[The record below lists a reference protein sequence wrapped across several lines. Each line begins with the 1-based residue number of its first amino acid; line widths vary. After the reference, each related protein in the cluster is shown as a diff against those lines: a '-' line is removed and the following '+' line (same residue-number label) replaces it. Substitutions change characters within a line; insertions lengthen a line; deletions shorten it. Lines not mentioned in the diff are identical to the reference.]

1 MRSVNFRVFPFLQIL
16 ILGTSG
22 VFAQDKVISSA
33 EFHSLLNGAL
43 RAAQNFP
50 RRVTV
55 LEESKLGN
63 KLIGSTRAVEEF
75 LPPDRVRFID
85 VISSAGKSVKREIIR
100 TGSAGYSKDDNGP
113 WIEWHGG
120 PWRPSPKYLPPENE
134 LDEVRTY
141 VASDEILNGQA
152 MKTIIREE
160 NQDSNGIL
168 SSERFTIWIGQDGL
182 IYKSEFLRR
191 EEKGEGMA
199 DNRLQS
205 AVAVWNYAPKGI
217 EIKSPIR

>member
-1 MRSVNFRVFPFLQIL
+1 MRMIL
-16 ILGTSG
+16 RFAAMCLT
-22 VFAQDKVISSA
+22 VFAAAIQVNSQTSTISRA
-33 EFHSLLNGAL
+33 EFQRLLNGAL
-43 RAAQNFP
+43 DASDKFT

-55 LEESKLGN
+55 LEETKLGN

-75 LPPDRVRFID
+75 LPPGRVKYVD

-100 TGSAGYSKDDNGP
+100 TGNAGYSMDDNGP
-113 WIEWHGG
+113 WIEWHAG
-120 PWRPSPKYLPPENE
+120 PWRPLLKYLPPENE
-134 LDEVRTY
+134 LDEERTY

-160 NQDSNGIL
+160 NQNSNGIL
-168 SSERFTIWIGQDGL
+168 SSERFTIWIAQDGL

-199 DNRLQS
+199 DIRLQS
-205 AVAVWNYAPKGI
+205 AVAFWDYDPKGM
-217 EIKSPIR
+217 EIKAPIR